1 MTLKMRHNLPA
12 ILTILTFA
20 SLALVS
26 GCSTAK
32 PTLENVIVRDTVVVT
47 ETKYLL
53 DTLEVFKDTVIYQD
67 KIRVQL
73 QYVDRKVVVEATTQP
88 DTIRINTVK
97 IVTKEAEQRQD
108 SPNKLLFTF
117 LFIVV
122 FLMLVKKWVDYLTK

>member
-73 QYVDRKVVVEATTQP
+73 QYVDRKVVVEASTQP

-97 IVTKEAEQRQD
+97 IVTKEAEQKQD

-117 LFIVV
+117 LFIAV
-122 FLMLVKKWVDYLTK
+122 FLILVKKWVDYLTK

>member
-1 MTLKMRHNLPA
+1 MRHNLPA

-88 DTIRINTVK
+88 DTIRVNTVK
-97 IVTKEAEQRQD
+97 IVTKEAEQKQD

-117 LFIVV
+117 LFIAV
-122 FLMLVKKWVDYLTK
+122 FLILVKKWVDYLTK

>member
-1 MTLKMRHNLPA
+1 MRHNLPA

-97 IVTKEAEQRQD
+97 IVTKEAEQKQD

-117 LFIVV
+117 LFIAV

>member
-97 IVTKEAEQRQD
+97 IVTKEAEQKQD

-117 LFIVV
+117 LFIAV
-122 FLMLVKKWVDYLTK
+122 FLMLVKKWVDYITK

>member
-1 MTLKMRHNLPA
+1 MRHNLPA

-97 IVTKEAEQRQD
+97 IVTKEAEQKQD

-117 LFIVV
+117 LFIAV
-122 FLMLVKKWVDYLTK
+122 FLILVKKWVDYLTK

>member
-88 DTIRINTVK
+88 DTIRVNTVK
-97 IVTKEAEQRQD
+97 IVTKEAEQKQD

-117 LFIVV
+117 LFIAV
-122 FLMLVKKWVDYLTK
+122 FLMLVKKWVDYITK

>member
-1 MTLKMRHNLPA
+1 MRHNLPA

-73 QYVDRKVVVEATTQP
+73 QYVDRKVVVEASTQP

-117 LFIVV
+117 LFIAV
-122 FLMLVKKWVDYLTK
+122 FLILVKKWVDYLTK

>member
-1 MTLKMRHNLPA
+1 MTSKMRLNLPA

-26 GCSTAK
+26 GCRTAK

-47 ETKYLL
+47 EPRYLL
-53 DTLEVFKDTVIYQD
+53 DTLEVYKDTVIYQD

-73 QYVDRKVVVEATTQP
+73 QYVDRKVVVEATTPP
-88 DTIRINTVK
+88 DTVRINTVK
-97 IVTKEAEQRQD
+97 IVTKEPEPKQD

-117 LFIVV
+117 LFIAVL
-122 FLMLVKKWVDYLTK
+122 LMLIKKWIDYLTK

>member
-67 KIRVQL
+67 KIR
-73 QYVDRKVVVEATTQP
+73 
-88 DTIRINTVK
+88 
-97 IVTKEAEQRQD
+97 RQ
-108 SPNKLLFTF
+108 KGRG
-117 LFIVV
+117 
-122 FLMLVKKWVDYLTK
+122 

>member
-1 MTLKMRHNLPA
+1 MRHNLPA

-97 IVTKEAEQRQD
+97 IVTKEAEQKQD

-117 LFIVV
+117 LFIAV
-122 FLMLVKKWVDYLTK
+122 FLILVKKWVDYITK

>member
-97 IVTKEAEQRQD
+97 IVTKEAEQKQD

-117 LFIVV
+117 LFIAV
-122 FLMLVKKWVDYLTK
+122 FLILVKKWVDYLTK

>member
-1 MTLKMRHNLPA
+1 MRHNLPA

-97 IVTKEAEQRQD
+97 IVTKEAEQKQD

-117 LFIVV
+117 LFIAV
-122 FLMLVKKWVDYLTK
+122 FLMLVKKWVDYITK

>member
-1 MTLKMRHNLPA
+1 MRHNLPA

-117 LFIVV
+117 LFIAV
-122 FLMLVKKWVDYLTK
+122 FLMLVKKWVDYITK

>member
-12 ILTILTFA
+12 ILTTLTFA

-47 ETKYLL
+47 QTKYLL

-97 IVTKEAEQRQD
+97 IVTKEAEQKQD

-117 LFIVV
+117 LFIAV

>member
-1 MTLKMRHNLPA
+1 MRHNLPA

-88 DTIRINTVK
+88 DTIRVNTVK
-97 IVTKEAEQRQD
+97 IVTKEAEQKQD

-117 LFIVV
+117 LFIAV
-122 FLMLVKKWVDYLTK
+122 FLMLVKKWVDYITK

>member
-47 ETKYLL
+47 QTKYLL
-53 DTLEVFKDTVIYQD
+53 DTLEVYKDTVIYQD

-73 QYVDRKVVVEATTQP
+73 QYVDRKVVVEAMTQP
-88 DTIRINTVK
+88 DTVRINTVK
-97 IVTKEAEQRQD
+97 IVTKEPEQKQD

-117 LFIVV
+117 LLIAIL
-122 FLMLVKKWVDYLTK
+122 LMLVKKWVDYLTK

>member
-1 MTLKMRHNLPA
+1 MRHNLPA

>member
-97 IVTKEAEQRQD
+97 IVTKEAEQKQD

-117 LFIVV
+117 LFIAV

>member
-1 MTLKMRHNLPA
+1 MRHNLPA
-12 ILTILTFA
+12 ILTTLTFA

-47 ETKYLL
+47 QTKYLL

-97 IVTKEAEQRQD
+97 IVTKEAEQKQD

-117 LFIVV
+117 LFIAV

>member
-1 MTLKMRHNLPA
+1 MRHNLPA

-117 LFIVV
+117 LFIAV
-122 FLMLVKKWVDYLTK
+122 FLILVKKWVDYLTK

>member
-117 LFIVV
+117 LFIAV
-122 FLMLVKKWVDYLTK
+122 FLMLVKKWVDYITK